1 MNFKIELFKRTK
13 DNKKGK
19 LFSTILYQTKEERDN
34 AKNAISNISPG
45 YRFVPCDSEI
55 CPEGQ
60 KIHACSGYMAIAK

>member
-45 YRFVPCDSEI
+45 FRLVPCDSEI

-60 KIHACSGYMAIAK
+60 KVYAGSGYMAIAK